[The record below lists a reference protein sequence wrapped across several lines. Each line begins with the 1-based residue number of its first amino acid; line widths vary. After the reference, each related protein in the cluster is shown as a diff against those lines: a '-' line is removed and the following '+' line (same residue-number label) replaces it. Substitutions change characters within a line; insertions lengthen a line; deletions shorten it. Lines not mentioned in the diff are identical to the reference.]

1 MKQKYDLILSNDVD
15 SLYSCILLE
24 QVKGYEINY
33 FYDFRNLYQ
42 FMTSQ
47 NECIGVDIDLTEG
60 YCISNHVTRL
70 SEQDKHNPK
79 ALNLNNAIT
88 NDNYKEK
95 YSGSTVLYLYR
106 LLKLPLPDTEQ
117 GKMILLAIDAS
128 FKGFYNPDFHAIHK
142 YYLVDILG
150 FEELYYLC
158 QKYTL
163 EDFINL
169 IIKYNLNGKIWFN
182 NCGLQTN
189 IKLRE
194 LQEVLKL
201 PFFMPKNKFTKIKE
215 FEYITKPISNEKTKE
230 ELDSN
235 IFSLAL
241 TRKNYVN
248 YSKLKMEELV

>member
-1 MKQKYDLILSNDVD
+1 MKQQYDLILSNDID
-15 SLYSCILLE
+15 SLYSCILIK
-24 QVKGYEINY
+24 QVKGYEVNY
-33 FYDFRNLYQ
+33 FYDFKNLYQ
-42 FMTSQ
+42 SKQSQ
-47 NECIGVDIDLTEG
+47 NEYIGVDIDLTEG

-70 SEQDKHNPK
+70 SEKDKCNPK
-79 ALNLNNAIT
+79 AYNLNNDISK
-88 NDNYKEK
+88 DNYAEK
-95 YSGSTVLYLYR
+95 FSGSTTLYLHR
-106 LLKLPLPDTEQ
+106 LLKFPLPATEE
-117 GKMILLAIDAS
+117 GKIILLSIDGGY
-128 FKGFYNPDFHAIHK
+128 KGFYNPDFHDTFKH
-142 YYLVDILG
+142 YLVDVLE

-194 LQEVLKL
+194 LQEVLGL
-201 PFFMPKNKFTKIKE
+201 PFLLPKNKFTIIKQ
-215 FEYITKPISNEKTKE
+215 FEYVSKPITTEKTKE

-248 YSKLKMEELV
+248 YSKLKQED

>member
-1 MKQKYDLILSNDVD
+1 MKQKYDLILSNDID
-15 SLYSCILLE
+15 SLYSCILIK
-24 QVKGYEINY
+24 QVKGYDINY

-42 FMTSQ
+42 SKQSQ
-47 NECIGVDIDLTEG
+47 NEYIGVDIDLMEG

-70 SEQDKHNPK
+70 SEQDKYNLK

-88 NDNYKEK
+88 NDNYKQK
-95 YSGSTVLYLYR
+95 YSMSTALYLHS
-106 LLKLPLPDTEQ
+106 LLKIPLPKTEE
-117 GKMILLAIDAS
+117 GKIILLSIDGGY
-128 FKGFYNPDFHAIHK
+128 KGFYNPDFHDTFK
-142 YYLVDILG
+142 YYLVDVLE

-182 NCGLQTN
+182 NGGLQTN

-201 PFFMPKNKFTKIKE
+201 PFFMPKIKFTKIKE
-215 FEYITKPISNEKTKE
+215 FECITRPITNEKTKE

-248 YSKLKMEELV
+248 YSKIKEE